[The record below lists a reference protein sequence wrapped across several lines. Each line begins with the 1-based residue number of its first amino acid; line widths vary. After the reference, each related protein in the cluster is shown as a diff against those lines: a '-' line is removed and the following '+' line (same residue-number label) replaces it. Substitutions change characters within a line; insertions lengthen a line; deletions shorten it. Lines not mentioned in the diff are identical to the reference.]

1 MTRLRTSRNLSKT
14 TNQRLLRRLS
24 MELLNFR
31 SNKGFDIKILL
42 DGVLRSLGKR
52 EISSNHNLIPRVL
65 EELRGPSS
73 RGPR

>member
-42 DGVLRSLGKR
+42 DGVLRS
-52 EISSNHNLIPRVL
+52 SNHNLVPRVL

-73 RGPR
+73 RGPW

>member
-1 MTRLRTSRNLSKT
+1 MTRPRTSRNLSKT

-31 SNKGFDIKILL
+31 SIKGFDIKILL
-42 DGVLRSLGKR
+42 DGVLRSPGKR
-52 EISSNHNLIPRVL
+52 EISSNHNLVPRVL

-73 RGPR
+73 RGPW